1 MRTFIFLLCT
11 TVFGFSTNNGLAQ
24 EKVNIEQD
32 KIVSVDEVFEIIINQ
47 TKYSFLYPANL
58 FKDTPKVKLKKG
70 VLSVGKLLQQAL
82 PNGQF
87 NIILGLQNRITIKK
101 KNEVQQRQI
110 SGKITD
116 SSGEPL
122 PNVTVRVK
130 GTNKATASDFNGVY
144 KITISDNANVLV
156 FTSIG
161 FETQE
166 IAAENQTT
174 INVTLKEAVGQLDE
188 IVINAGYYNTTQRE
202 STGNIA
208 KVDAKDIELQPLIN
222 PLQALQGRMAGVV
235 ITQPT
240 SIPGA
245 STNIQIRGQNSL
257 RPDGNYPLYV
267 IDGMPVISS
276 PVSSSG
282 LLGLGIDPL
291 NSLNLSNIESI
302 EILKDADAT
311 SIYGSRGAN
320 GVVLITTKKSSQ
332 GKTKMDI
339 RMYSGIGKVSN
350 KIDVLNTQQYITM
363 RNEAFAND
371 GIEPTTNNAPD
382 LTVWDQQRYTD
393 WQEVLLGNTSYINDT
408 QLSFSGGS
416 NRTTFLVG
424 GAFHKET
431 SVFPE
436 DFGYK
441 KFNANANINHYSADD
456 KFHLNVSV
464 NYGQDINDLFSSGA
478 IIQSAVLLSPNAPAL
493 YNEQG
498 ELNWEE
504 DTWTN
509 PLSDLRKP
517 QQVKSNFLITNAS
530 LSYKIWKGLSF
541 KTNLGFTKL
550 DSESI
555 IKNPISASN
564 PNYWVYGVNY
574 SSFENTTRQSYII
587 EPQLLYKKKLGKLNL
602 DVLTGITFQKSEN
615 NHTSGLGVGYT
626 DENFIGNLAMADNV
640 YIQQQ
645 EDIQYKYHAIFGR
658 LSLNWDGKYLLNLT
672 GRRDGSSRFA
682 PGNRFANF
690 GAVGAAWIFSE
701 ENFIEENLSF
711 LSFGKLRASYGTTG
725 SDQIADYGYFNA
737 YEPSLG
743 EGGLYPSQIGN
754 PLYSWE
760 INKKLEFSLS
770 LGAWNDRMMLSSTWY
785 RNRSSNQLVGYS
797 LPAFTGFT
805 SIQANMDATV
815 ENSGWEFELAT
826 NNINSEN
833 FSWNTSINLTIPKNK
848 LIDFPNLEQSSYAYT
863 YRIGSSLNS
872 TFLYKSLGVNPET
885 GLFEVEDV
893 NGDGSYNIDDRTI
906 IKEMEQ
912 KYFGGVQNNI
922 RWKNFHINF
931 FFEFVKQP
939 GRNHLSWFQIPPG
952 RLAAAGGNQPMEV
965 MNRWQQPG
973 DISDMLQFS
982 TSNTY
987 TSYNRVAASDLSLT
1001 DASYVRLK
1009 TLTLSYQLPASI
1021 LKKIPLEQCQIYLHG
1036 QNLWTITDFKGKDPA
1051 LRNGNLTSLPPLRTV
1066 SLGLQLTF

>member
-1 MRTFIFLLCT
+1 MYSFFVTVLLLNTTAWGATLTIFMQQPQ
-11 TVFGFSTNNGLAQ
+11 VKGA
-24 EKVNIEQD
+24 V
-32 KIVSVDEVFEIIINQ
+32 VDQNQ
-47 TKYSFLYPANL
+47 TPIA
-58 FKDTPKVKLKKG
+58 G
-70 VLSVGKLLQQAL
+70 
-82 PNGQF
+82 
-87 NIILGLQNRITIKK
+87 
-101 KNEVQQRQI
+101 
-110 SGKITD
+110 
-116 SSGEPL
+116 
-122 PNVTVRVK
+122 VTVQIKNTNIGVVTDFD
-130 GTNKATASDFNGVY
+130 GTYTIDAKATDILIFSAL
-144 KITISDNANVLV
+144 A
-156 FTSIG
+156 

-166 IAAENQTT
+166 VLVGKQTT
-174 INVTLKEAVGQLDE
+174 INITLNEDVTTLDAVT
-188 IVINAGYYNTTQRE
+188 VNAGYYSVSEKER
-202 STGNIA
+202 TGNIA
-208 KVDAKDIELQPLIN
+208 KITAKDIELQPLIN

-245 STNIQIRGQNSL
+245 ATNIQIRGQNSL

-267 IDGMPVISS
+267 IDGVPVVSS
-276 PVSSSG
+276 PIAGSG

-291 NSLNLSNIESI
+291 NSINLSNIESI

-320 GVVLITTKKSSQ
+320 GVVLITTKKRSQ
-332 GKTKMDI
+332 GKTQMDF

-350 KIDVLNTQQYITM
+350 KIEVLNTQQYITM
-363 RNEAFAND
+363 RNEAFMND

-382 LTVWDQQRYTD
+382 LTVWDQERYTD
-393 WQEVLLGNTSYINDT
+393 WQEVLLGNTSYITDT

-416 NRTTFLVG
+416 NHTTFLVG

-441 KFNANANINHYSADD
+441 KFNANANINHNSEDD

-498 ELNWEE
+498 ELNWEGG
-504 DTWTN
+504 TWTN

-517 QQVKSNFLITNAS
+517 QQIKSNNLIANTS
-530 LSYKIWKGLSF
+530 LSYEVWEGLSV

-550 DSESI
+550 DSKSI
-555 IKNPISASN
+555 SKNPISSSN
-564 PNYWVYGVNY
+564 PDYWDTMINY
-574 SSFENTTRQSYII
+574 SNFNNTTRQSYII
-587 EPQLLYKKKLGKLNL
+587 EPQLLYTNKFGKLKLNAL
-602 DVLTGITFQKSEN
+602 AGMTFQHAEN
-615 NHTSGLGVGYT
+615 NHVSGLGVGYT

-640 YIQQQ
+640 YVQQQ
-645 EDIQYKYHAIFGR
+645 DDIQYKYHAIFGR
-658 LSLNWDGKYLLNLT
+658 VGLNWNGKYLLNLT

-701 ENFIEENLSF
+701 ESFIEKNLSI

-725 SDQIADYGYFNA
+725 SDQIADYGYFDA

-754 PLYSWE
+754 PNYSWE
-760 INKKLEFSLS
+760 VNKKLEFSLS
-770 LGAWNDRMMLSSTWY
+770 LGAWNDRVILSSSWY
-785 RNRSSNQLVGYS
+785 RNRSSNQLVGYT

-815 ENSGWEFELAT
+815 ENSGWEFELT
-826 NNINSEN
+826 TRNINLEK
-833 FSWNTSINLTIPKNK
+833 FSWNTSINLTIPKNE

-872 TFLYKSLGVNPET
+872 IFLYKSLGVNPET
-885 GLFEVEDV
+885 GLFEVEDI
-893 NGDGSYNIDDRTI
+893 NGDGSYNVDDRTI
-906 IKEMEQ
+906 VKDMGQ
-912 KYFGGVQNNI
+912 QYFGGVQNNV
-922 RWKNFHINF
+922 RWKNFHVNF

-952 RLAAAGGNQPMEV
+952 RLASAGGNQPIEV

-973 DISDMLQFS
+973 DISNMLQFS

-987 TSYNRVAASDLSLT
+987 TSYNRAATSDLSLT
-1001 DASYVRLK
+1001 DASYIRLK
-1009 TLTLSYQLPASI
+1009 TLTLAYQLPTSI
-1021 LKKIPLEQCQIYLHG
+1021 LKKMSLEQCQLYLHG

-1051 LRNGNLTSLPPLRTV
+1051 LRNGSLTALPPLRTV
-1066 SLGLQLTF
+1066 SLGMQLTF